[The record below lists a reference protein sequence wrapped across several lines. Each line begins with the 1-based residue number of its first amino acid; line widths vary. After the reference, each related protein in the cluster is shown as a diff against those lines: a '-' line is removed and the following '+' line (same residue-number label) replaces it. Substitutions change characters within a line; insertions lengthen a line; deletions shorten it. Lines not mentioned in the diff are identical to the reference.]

1 MTPTVGS
8 LVNLTVLSYHSTM
21 DDMPEQR
28 AAVAAA
34 KAEMFKALGHPI
46 RVRALEVLVAG
57 ERPVGE
63 LAEELGVEMSHLSQ
77 QLAVLR
83 RAQIVTAR
91 RVRSTVFYSVRDPRI
106 AALFATAREMLV
118 DGLREQHAL
127 LMDLE
132 DDPTLQT
139 AR

>member
-1 MTPTVGS
+1 
-8 LVNLTVLSYHSTM
+8 
-21 DDMPEQR
+21 MPLQR
-28 AAVAAA
+28 AAVAVA

-63 LAEELGVEMSHLSQ
+63 LADELGVEMSHLSQ

-83 RAQIVTAR
+83 RAQIVSAR

-106 AALFATAREMLV
+106 SQLFATARAMLV
-118 DGLREQHAL
+118 DGLRDRHAL
-127 LMDLE
+127 LVDLE
-132 DDPTLQT
+132 GDDRSGTT
-139 AR
+139 DDAVRA

>member
-1 MTPTVGS
+1 
-8 LVNLTVLSYHSTM
+8 
-21 DDMPEQR
+21 MPLQR
-28 AAVAAA
+28 ASVAAA
-34 KAEMFKALGHPI
+34 KAELFKALGHPI
-46 RVRALEVLVAG
+46 RVRALEVLVGG

-106 AALFATAREMLV
+106 AQLFATARAMLV
-118 DGLREQHAL
+118 DGLRDRHAL
-127 LMDLE
+127 LADLE
-132 DDPTLQT
+132 GDELADTTDD
-139 AR
+139 AVRA

>member
-1 MTPTVGS
+1 
-8 LVNLTVLSYHSTM
+8 
-21 DDMPEQR
+21 MPLQR
-28 AAVAAA
+28 AAVAEA

-57 ERPVGE
+57 ARPVGE

-83 RAQIVTAR
+83 RAQIVSAR

-106 AALFATAREMLV
+106 AQLFATARAMLV
-118 DGLREQHAL
+118 DGLRDRHAL
-127 LMDLE
+127 LADLE
-132 DDPTLQT
+132 GDELAHTTDD
-139 AR
+139 AVRA

>member
-1 MTPTVGS
+1 
-8 LVNLTVLSYHSTM
+8 
-21 DDMPEQR
+21 MPLQR
-28 AAVAAA
+28 AAVAEA

-83 RAQIVTAR
+83 RAQIVSAR

-106 AALFATAREMLV
+106 AQLFATARAMLV
-118 DGLREQHAL
+118 DGLRDRHAL
-127 LMDLE
+127 LVDLE
-132 DDPTLQT
+132 GDSAPRTPTP
-139 AR
+139 

>member
-1 MTPTVGS
+1 
-8 LVNLTVLSYHSTM
+8 
-21 DDMPEQR
+21 MPMQR

-106 AALFATAREMLV
+106 SQLFATAREMLV
-118 DGLREQHAL
+118 DGLRDSHAL
-127 LMDLE
+127 LIDLE
-132 DDPTLQT
+132 GDELAETTDG
-139 AR
+139 AVRA